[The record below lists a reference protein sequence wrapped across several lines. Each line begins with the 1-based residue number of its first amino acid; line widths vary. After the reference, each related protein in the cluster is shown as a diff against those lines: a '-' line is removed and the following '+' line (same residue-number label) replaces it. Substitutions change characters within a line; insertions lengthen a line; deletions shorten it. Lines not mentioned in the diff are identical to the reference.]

1 MSDWCGSLVVVTFG
15 TLYPAYSSYKA
26 VKSKNTREYVKWMM
40 YWIVFAFFNAVCY
53 VTDIFLSWFP
63 GYYLFKMLFILWL
76 VSPATRGSTYLYKKV
91 VHPALRKNEDYIDRT
106 LDDVK
111 NRGYD
116 YTSQWARLAMQN
128 FSRALMEAVFKG
140 QVLIADQMQRQA
152 MQRNTPQMAV
162 QQETDGSPREFDRP
176 NQSAGPEGRLY
187 RVDSQM
193 FDMDDEF
200 IELSAEM
207 TEDAQVSAARQR
219 RRAGPKKTRPVSMPP
234 ATIEEQH
241 VDHSLSDPDFSPEEA
256 EVPKRRKK
264 PNTTSTQDE
273 VTRRVTRS
281 SRRNS
286 KNIEPTTP
294 READLSLDDSL
305 DTMELSSPEN
315 FD

>member
-1 MSDWCGSLVVVTFG
+1 MSDLCGSLVVVTFG

-91 VHPALRKNEDYIDRT
+91 VHPTLRKNEDYIDRT

-152 MQRNTPQMAV
+152 LQRNTMAV

-176 NQSAGPEGRLY
+176 NQSSGPEGRLY

-207 TEDAQVSAARQR
+207 TEEAQVSAARQR

-234 ATIEEQH
+234 ATIEEHH
-241 VDHSLSDPDFSPEEA
+241 VEQSISDPDFSPEEA

-264 PNTTSTQDE
+264 PQPSTSQDE

-281 SRRNS
+281 SRRSS
-286 KNIEPTTP
+286 KNIDQTP
-294 READLSLDDSL
+294 KETDISLDDTI
-305 DTMELSSPEN
+305 DLSSPE
-315 FD
+315 DY

>member
-1 MSDWCGSLVVVTFG
+1 MSDLCGSLVVVTFG

-40 YWIVFAFFNAVCY
+40 YWIVFAFFNALCY

-140 QVLIADQMQRQA
+140 QVLIADQMQRQY
-152 MQRNTPQMAV
+152 MQGNQVGSQQTQFPRADQPQMAV
-162 QQETDGSPREFDRP
+162 QQETDGSPREYDRP
-176 NQSAGPEGRLY
+176 AQAAGPEGRLY

-219 RRAGPKKTRPVSMPP
+219 RRTAPKKTRPVSMPP
-234 ATIEEQH
+234 ATIEEHHAVNQ
-241 VDHSLSDPDFSPEEA
+241 SISDPDFSPEEA
-256 EVPKRRKK
+256 VP
-264 PNTTSTQDE
+264 SG
-273 VTRRVTRS
+273 
-281 SRRNS
+281 
-286 KNIEPTTP
+286 
-294 READLSLDDSL
+294 
-305 DTMELSSPEN
+305 SP
-315 FD
+315 